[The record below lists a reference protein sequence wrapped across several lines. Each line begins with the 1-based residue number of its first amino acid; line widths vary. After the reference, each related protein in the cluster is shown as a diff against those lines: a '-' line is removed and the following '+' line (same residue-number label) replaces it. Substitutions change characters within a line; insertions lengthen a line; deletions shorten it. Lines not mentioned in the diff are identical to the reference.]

1 MIIRSLLLFAV
12 VLLTTVRTPATTIGE
27 EFIELDRPVI
37 TFSKEYP
44 EVARRA
50 VQAVLEKKDY
60 AFLGGVKLNDL
71 TSLRYQGGT
80 ATLNRFLAD
89 LADCL
94 GVLIQVSFSHEL
106 DAATDW
112 RVFHEPHANKFR
124 IEVAYQSPRIDLG
137 KLVLPLI
144 GKQAAGLH

>member
-1 MIIRSLLLFAV
+1 MFIRTLLLVAV
-12 VLLTTVRTPATTIGE
+12 VLLSTVRSPATFGE
-27 EFIELDRPVI
+27 EFVELDRPVV

-50 VQAVLEKKDY
+50 VRGVLEKKDY

-80 ATLNRFLAD
+80 ATLNRFLAE

-94 GVLIQVSFSHEL
+94 GVLVQVSFSHEL

-112 RVFHEPHANKFR
+112 RVFHEPHANRFR
-124 IEVAYQSPRIDLG
+124 IEIAYQSPRIDLS
-137 KLVLPLI
+137 KLVLPVI
-144 GKQAAGLH
+144 GKPAGGLH